1 MNLPFSPRYP
11 IGRTAE
17 LQTIQQILAND
28 GDVMVT
34 GVTGSG
40 RRSLIRQAAEQI
52 GARVL
57 ELDCLRANTSIR
69 FLEILMEGLFALCT
83 TEAEQQWM
91 QQWCDNN
98 HLALLREGKTLTYH
112 DIARQQPW
120 NTFQTLLELPQQL
133 AEQLTCRIVFIFQ
146 NFPHIRSWDRTSEW
160 EGYLRNSIQ
169 RHSHVSYVVLATVI
183 EDWAKESGLP
193 TLSLVPPA
201 KNDLQDWVEKEMAAQ
216 GLKFESEAMDLF
228 LDHVN
233 GHVGDARILAR
244 RIWLDCKAFTTDS
257 QPSTFIP
264 LFQVQRSTLS
274 LMDDFSAT
282 FESLLLLLPP
292 IQARVLESLAIDPTD
307 RPHARDYIQKHQLSR
322 GGGLQGAL
330 ASLEQKGLIYGP
342 HYGYQIAM
350 PLLRLWL
357 KHRLTG

>member
-1 MNLPFSPRYP
+1 MNRPFSPRYP
-11 IGRTAE
+11 IGRSAE
-17 LQTIQQILAND
+17 LQAIQQILAND

-40 RRSLIRQAAEQI
+40 RRSLIRHAAEQI

-69 FLEILMEGLFALCT
+69 FLEILMEGLCALCT
-83 TEAEQQWM
+83 TEAERQWV
-91 QQWCDNN
+91 QQWCDSHQLSQPNDGQ
-98 HLALLREGKTLTYH
+98 ALSFQ

-120 NTFQTLLELPQQL
+120 NTFRNLLELPQQL
-133 AEQLTCRIVFIFQ
+133 AEQLACRIVFVFQ

-160 EGYLRNSIQ
+160 EVYLRESIQ
-169 RHSHVSYVVLATVI
+169 RYSHVSYVVLATVV
-183 EDWAKESGLP
+183 EDWAAESGLP
-193 TLSLVPPA
+193 TLSLVPLA
-201 KNDLQDWVEKEMAAQ
+201 KNDLQNWVEAEMVVQ
-216 GLKFESEAMDLF
+216 GLTFGPEAMDLF
-228 LDHVN
+228 LDYVN

-244 RIWLDCKAFTTDS
+244 RIWLDCRASTAKA
-257 QPSTFIP
+257 QPSTVIS
-264 LFQVQRSTLS
+264 LSQVQHSTLA

-342 HYGYQIAM
+342 HHGYQIAM